1 MKKKLISSGA
11 VQIFGFVFGGWL
23 FITSIKLQV
32 KINGDVRKKI
42 SRQKKSQLDRN
53 NSKSKEKVDFK
64 RCGVDFW
71 LGFRWPTFNYLD
83 QTTRQDQWGREK
95 KNSVGLPKPAFFFR
109 ANLRMTILE
118 NICSTIESCL
128 PWVLPLYPT
137 HYGRPMKPFFHRNTK
152 LLGLGYL
159 PTYVPFGPFWKK
171 LPI

>member
-53 NSKSKEKVDFK
+53 NSKNEEKVDFK
-64 RCGVDFW
+64 RCGVNFW

-95 KNSVGLPKPAFFFR
+95 KKSQLDRNILKNESGCRFSAWFSVADFSLPR
-109 ANLRMTILE
+109 SNYT
-118 NICSTIESCL
+118 
-128 PWVLPLYPT
+128 
-137 HYGRPMKPFFHRNTK
+137 
-152 LLGLGYL
+152 
-159 PTYVPFGPFWKK
+159 
-171 LPI
+171 